1 MKIMRVVV
9 SLLAVAGSV
18 AAQSK
23 PAVEAAPAAH
33 AIVVLP
39 DGVEWLPAPA
49 SLESGARVAVL
60 EGDPSKPGPFTMRL
74 WMPAGYRIAPHMHP
88 SDERVTVISGT
99 FHVGMGGTFK
109 AASATALPAG
119 TYAALAPGVA
129 HFAWAEGET
138 VIQLNNIGPWSL
150 TYVDAADDPRNKR

>member
-1 MKIMRVVV
+1 MRIMRVVV
-9 SLLAVAGSV
+9 SLLVVAGPV
-18 AAQSK
+18 AAQANPVAK
-23 PAVEAAPAAH
+23 AGPAVH

-39 DGVEWLPAPA
+39 HGVEWQPAPA
-49 SLESGARVAVL
+49 SLEAGARMAVL

-74 WMPAGYRIAPHMHP
+74 WLPAGYRIAPHMHP

-99 FHVGMGGTFK
+99 FHVGMGGTYREG
-109 AASATALPAG
+109 SATALPAG

-150 TYVDAADDPRNKR
+150 TYVDAADDPRNRR